1 VIFQRQPV
9 NYGSNWSGL
18 NACKLEGGLTRI
30 WRMAP
35 PSAYGGYVFH
45 STCGD
50 HILMYYKNR
59 AAVYESIQRF
69 VIAVACIVI
78 IVSTMGLGRKML
90 PIFRVRTI

>member
-1 VIFQRQPV
+1 
-9 NYGSNWSGL
+9 
-18 NACKLEGGLTRI
+18 
-30 WRMAP
+30 MAP